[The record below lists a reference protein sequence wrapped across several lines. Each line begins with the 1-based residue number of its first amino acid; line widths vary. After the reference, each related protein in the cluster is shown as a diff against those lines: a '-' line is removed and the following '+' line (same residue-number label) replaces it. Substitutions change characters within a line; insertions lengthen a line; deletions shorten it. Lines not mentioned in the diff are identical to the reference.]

1 MPKSRVLRT
10 TLSALVAVVAITLG
24 AAPIS
29 LQKFDTNHSTIA
41 FTVPILGGMSEVEG
55 KFTDFT
61 IDAAFDE
68 QHPEASHV
76 KAVIHA
82 TSVSTGI
89 KERDDHLHSSDFFDV
104 AKFPDITFQST
115 AIEKTADGYIA
126 RGDFTMH
133 GVTKAIALPFRIT
146 GEKRDAEGKTLIIA
160 FAAQTHLNR
169 QDYGVAWRHPVDPT
183 FVGDD
188 VQIRIH
194 LITKKTAL
202 AAG

>member
-1 MPKSRVLRT
+1 MPKLRVLRAV
-10 TLSALVAVVAITLG
+10 LIGLFMVLVVTLG
-24 AAPIS
+24 AAPIA

-55 KFTDFT
+55 KFIDFA

-89 KERDDHLHSSDFFDV
+89 KERDDHLRSADFFDV

-115 AIEKTADGYIA
+115 SIEKTADGFLA
-126 RGDFTMH
+126 HGDFTMH
-133 GVTKAIALPFRIT
+133 GVTKSIT
-146 GEKRDAEGKTLIIA
+146 FTQGSPSNVVRNKFAGLIS
-160 FAAQTHLNR
+160 R
-169 QDYGVAWRHPVDPT
+169 
-183 FVGDD
+183 
-188 VQIRIH
+188 
-194 LITKKTAL
+194 
-202 AAG
+202 

>member
-1 MPKSRVLRT
+1 MRNVFEVRAV
-10 TLSALVAVVAITLG
+10 LSALLVVAAVTTG

-41 FTVPILGGMSEVEG
+41 FTVPILGTMSEVEG
-55 KFTDFT
+55 KFTDFA
-61 IDAAFDE
+61 IEIAFDE
-68 QHPEASHV
+68 QHPETSRV

-89 KERDDHLHSSDFFDV
+89 KDRDDHLRSAAFFDV

-115 AIEKTADGYIA
+115 AIEKTSDGFVA

-133 GVTKAIALPFRIT
+133 GVTKPITLPFRIT

-169 QDYGVAWRHPVDPT
+169 QDFGVAWRHPVDPT

-188 VQIRIH
+188 IQIRIR
-194 LITKKTAL
+194 LITKKTPL
-202 AAG
+202 V